1 MLTIKILDWKTLML
15 EGYDFWLIL
24 LSLLATSITLHLSCG
39 FIKGIY
45 LSTPTEKATLLPIYS
60 VIIGCVLFCVDNLNW
75 VAMQPVINSSQFS
88 VPMMLASLFAAMFAT
103 FNVFSNA
110 GEKRLS
116 FNTLINRGFIIGLS
130 SYAMFYLSAASRRP
144 ANSISFDVP
153 SLFIALLSATCISAM
168 IILYYF
174 KMKSYAED
182 RPPFAKAA
190 FSLGVGTLI
199 VVLYTIFNKTLT
211 IQQQIISGSDHV
223 VNHREAIATLISL
236 SIVGLLAI
244 SFTAPQYFEKLKAR
258 FSKLNMI
265 DIHHMD
271 DLNAKDALTR
281 LPNRQSFEAQLNTAV
296 KRSSRL
302 GKTIALAFIDLDHFK
317 PINDNYGHHVG
328 DAVLVAVAQR
338 LNTTVRACDFVA
350 RLGGDEFVAIIEDI
364 SFDEDIMPIIS
375 RVVDSI
381 KESFHVDDH
390 HIDISCSIGV
400 AVYPGDGDIAKLM
413 VCADA
418 AMYKAK
424 ENGKNQ
430 FKFFDAE
437 IELASDQMLEMHND
451 LRQALDNDEFVLLFQ
466 PKIDCKTQQL
476 IGAEALIRW
485 NHPTKGLLLPNAFL
499 PAAERFGLINNINDW
514 VLEEACRSIYH
525 AKNLHVDLKISI
537 NLAHQQFRNPNL
549 VVNILKVISNY
560 NISQDNLIFE
570 IKETTAIKNE
580 VQFMALLEAFKAANI
595 KVALDDFGSHNFNLS
610 YLQNLS
616 INEVKL
622 DRVFVSQLNESKASH
637 ALVDAVIR
645 LAHALNLNVVAE
657 GVETEAQRMA
667 LTELGCDHMQGY
679 LFSKAV
685 SEKKL
690 LSLFIQTHLNVE
702 ATDQFLLSDFQHST
716 QIKDAIE
723 TLN

>member
-1 MLTIKILDWKTLML
+1 ML

-39 FIKGIY
+39 FIKRIY
-45 LSTPTEKATLLPIYS
+45 LSTPAEKTILLPIYS
-60 VIIGCVLFCVDNLNW
+60 ITIGCVLFCVDNLNW
-75 VAMQPVINSSQFS
+75 VAMQPIINSSQFS
-88 VPMMLASLFAAMFAT
+88 VPMILASLFAAMFVT
-103 FNVFSNA
+103 FNVFSHA

-116 FNTLINRGFIIGLS
+116 FNTLINRGFIVGLS
-130 SYAMFYLSAASRRP
+130 SYAMFYLSAASRHP

-153 SLFIALLSATCISAM
+153 TLFIALLSATCVSAM
-168 IILYYF
+168 VIFYYF

-182 RPPFAKAA
+182 HSPFVKAA
-190 FSLGVGTLI
+190 FTLGAATLI
-199 VVLYTIFNKTLT
+199 VVLYTIFNQTLT
-211 IQQQIISGSDHV
+211 IQEQIISGSDHV
-223 VNHREAIATLISL
+223 VNHREVIATLISL

-244 SFTAPQYFEKLKAR
+244 SFTAPQYYEKLKAR

-265 DIHHMD
+265 DIQHMD
-271 DLNAKDALTR
+271 DLNAKDALTQ
-281 LPNRQSFEAQLNTAV
+281 LPNRQSFEAQLNAAI
-296 KRSSRL
+296 KRSTRM
-302 GKTIALAFIDLDHFK
+302 GKTIALAYIDLDHFK

-328 DAVLVAVAQR
+328 DAVLMAVAQR

-364 SFDEDIMPIIS
+364 SFDEDITPIIS

-381 KESFHVDDH
+381 KESFHVDGH
-390 HIDISCSIGV
+390 HIETSCSIGV

-437 IELASDQMLEMHND
+437 IELASDQMLEMHHD
-451 LRQALDNDEFVLLFQ
+451 LRQAIDNDEFVLLFQ
-466 PKIDCKTQQL
+466 PKVDCKTQQP

-485 NHPTKGLLLPNAFL
+485 NHPSKGLLLPNTFL

-525 AKNLHVDLKISI
+525 AKNLNVDLKISI

-560 NISQDNLIFE
+560 NISQNNLIFE
-570 IKETTAIKNE
+570 IKETTTIKNE
-580 VQFMALLEAFKAANI
+580 VQFMALLAAFKSANI

-616 INEVKL
+616 IDEVKL
-622 DRVFVSQLNESKASH
+622 DRVFVSQLNENKASH

-657 GVETEAQRMA
+657 GVETEAQRVA
-667 LTELGCDHMQGY
+667 LTELGCNHMQGY

-690 LSLFIQTHLNVE
+690 LSLLMQTHIDVD
-702 ATDQFLLSDFQHST
+702 ATDQFLLSDHQHST